1 LALFLYKRTG
11 IGETSMHKQQ
21 RDFFDENRVFWVKLK
36 ILMLAVAAFCFFTV
50 SGSAH
55 GEGLSLQVVKAPLGN
70 VLRDLSQQTGIT
82 FVYDKAWADLPIT
95 AQFRN
100 IALEPALKR
109 ILSNLNHA
117 IIYSTDGTVMIRIYG
132 TVAYEKDSSTGSDRV
147 RSFAEKNAA
156 GRPEGLNPRDDADV
170 TRTDDDEKQ
179 EESGATLR
187 EAPEGAEAAEAIL
200 QPVENAE
207 ETSESGETP
216 QENSDS
222 GEIGK
227 GGTPKADETG
237 QEDQTPPA
245 EEDTKEDG

>member
-1 LALFLYKRTG
+1 
-11 IGETSMHKQQ
+11 MHKQQ
-21 RDFFDENRVFWVKLK
+21 RHFYGGNWIFWVKLN
-36 ILMLAVAAFCFFTV
+36 ILMLAVAAFCFFAV

-55 GEGLSLQVVKAPLGN
+55 GEGLSLQVVKVPLGN
-70 VLRDLSQQTGIT
+70 VLRDLSQKTGIT

-95 AQFRN
+95 AQFKN

-132 TVAYEKDSSTGSDRV
+132 TVAYEKDSSMGSGRV
-147 RSFAEKNAA
+147 RSFAEQNTA
-156 GRPEGLNPRDDADV
+156 GRLEGLNPRDGADV
-170 TRTDDDEKQ
+170 TRTDDDEKH
-179 EESGATLR
+179 EESGATLQ

-200 QPVENAE
+200 QPIENAE

-227 GGTPKADETG
+227 EGAPKSDETE

-245 EEDTKEDG
+245 EEDAKEEG